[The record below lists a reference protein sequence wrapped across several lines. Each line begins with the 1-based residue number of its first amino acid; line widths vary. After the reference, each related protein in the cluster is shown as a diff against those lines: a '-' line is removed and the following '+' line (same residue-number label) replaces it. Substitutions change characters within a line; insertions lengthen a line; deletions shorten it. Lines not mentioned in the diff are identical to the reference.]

1 MPSTN
6 PTHRR
11 ARRRKTKP
19 APVHSF
25 DERPKAEEAA
35 RNLSAPIIYMDHS
48 GPKGAHRWKIE
59 AATGLK
65 SRTRARGWLRTDGKV
80 V

>member
-1 MPSTN
+1 MRSTK

-11 ARRRKTKP
+11 PRRRQTKP

-48 GPKGAHRWKIE
+48 GPKGARRWKIE

-65 SRTRARGWLRTDGKV
+65 SRNRARGWLRTDGRIV
-80 V
+80 